1 MMADGVVLRVGDVV
15 AYLKA
20 LLDSD
25 TVLGD
30 LWVRGEV
37 SNLSRSGAGHTYFT
51 LKDEVGQLRC
61 VMFRGSSLGTQ
72 DLQQGTRALVHGR
85 VSLYEVQ
92 GGLQLY
98 ADFVQ
103 AEGVGSLHQ
112 RFEELKGR
120 LAAEGLFDDERKRPL
135 PPFPRRIGVVT
146 SPQAAALQD
155 VLRVLAARF
164 PAVEVVLAP
173 CLVQGEGA
181 PAQIVAAIR
190 RLDGARAV
198 DVILVVRGG
207 GALEELWAFNDEDVA
222 RAIASCGTPVVTGVG
237 HETDC
242 TIADLAADVRLPTP
256 SAAAAAIVPDWRE
269 CAADVEAVRLALR
282 DRMVDVISSARRG
295 VADAQRALALL
306 SPIGRVRSYRQQV
319 DDTVSAL
326 QAEMLH
332 VLGLR
337 RARVDASV
345 AQLAALNPHA
355 ILQRGY
361 ALVTNLWGEVVR
373 DAAQVTPGELL
384 DVHVY
389 RGAFGV
395 TVSSPPQSAISN
407 RLVADG

>member
-306 SPIGRVRSYRQQV
+306 SPLGRVRSYRQQV
-319 DDTVSAL
+319 DDTASAL

-361 ALVTNLWGEVVR
+361 AIVTNLWGEVVR

-384 DVHVY
+384 DVHVS

-395 TVSSPPQSAISN
+395 TVRSKQ
-407 RLVADG
+407 